1 MTGFSEYARY
11 DIAPEKVKKA
21 QDESESMRANRDSFP
36 NRFEEMRLEKIA
48 EQKALWAEK
57 EKQQKELQE
66 PASLGESLSKSSVP
80 LNLTAKHLSREERKK
95 REFS

>member
-1 MTGFSEYARY
+1 MTGFSEYSRY
-11 DIAPEKVKKA
+11 DIAPEKIKQA
-21 QDESESMRANRDSFP
+21 QDENESMRANRESTC
-36 NRFEEMRLEKIA
+36 NRFEEMRLKKIA

-66 PASLGESLSKSSVP
+66 PASLEESSKSSES

>member
-1 MTGFSEYARY
+1 MTGFSEYSRY
-11 DIAPEKVKKA
+11 DIAPEKIKQA
-21 QDESESMRANRDSFP
+21 QDENESMRANRESSS
-36 NRFEEMRLEKIA
+36 NRFEEMRLKKIA

-66 PASLGESLSKSSVP
+66 PASLEESSKSSES